1 MDTKLP
7 PPIAAYFRAAN
18 THNTDLAFA
27 QFTSDALVADGGHE
41 YRGAAVK
48 EWLDRTNEQY
58 QPNTKVIDFTST
70 GDQIVVA
77 AEVSGTFPGSPIQL
91 HFTFTLRDGG
101 IAALSIGD

>member
-7 PPIAAYFRAAN
+7 PPIAAYFRAGN
-18 THNTDLAFA
+18 SHNTDLAFA
-27 QFTSDALVADGGHE
+27 LFTSDALVADEGHE
-41 YRGAAVK
+41 YRGAAIK

-58 QPNTKVIDFTST
+58 QPNTKPIDFASA
-70 GDQIVVA
+70 GDQIVVT

-91 HFTFTLRDGG
+91 HFTFTLKDGS